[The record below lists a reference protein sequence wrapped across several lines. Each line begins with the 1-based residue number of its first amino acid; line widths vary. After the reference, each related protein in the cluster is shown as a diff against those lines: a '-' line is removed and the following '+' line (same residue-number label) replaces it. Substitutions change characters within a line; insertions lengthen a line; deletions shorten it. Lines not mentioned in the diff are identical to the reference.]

1 MWNRG
6 EMMQKKCSRCGK
18 DMEIVLRNVVYRNRV
33 KIMNVP
39 VHVCVDDCCAHSQV
53 VDVIKDD
60 LKSLMEDLGQHP
72 ERQAIEF
79 EEMSELSNILV
90 LVANEG
96 LDSSVREVLGE
107 RVNELLDLFL
117 LAQSLGDEK
126 WMLELRERLTKIMV

>member
-1 MWNRG
+1 
-6 EMMQKKCSRCGK
+6 MQKKCSRCGN

-39 VHVCVDDCCAHSQV
+39 VHVCVDDNCANSQV

-60 LKSLMEDLGQHP
+60 LKSLMEELGHHP
-72 ERQAIEF
+72 QRQAIEF
-79 EEMSELSNILV
+79 EEMSELSNLLV
-90 LVANEG
+90 LIANGNE
-96 LDSSVREVLGE
+96 DSTVRDVLSE

-126 WMLELRERLTKIMV
+126 WMLELRERLTKIMI

>member
-1 MWNRG
+1 
-6 EMMQKKCSRCGK
+6 MQKKCSRCGN

-39 VHVCVDDCCAHSQV
+39 VHVCVDDNCANSQV

-60 LKSLMEDLGQHP
+60 LKSLMEELGQHP
-72 ERQAIEF
+72 QRQAIEF
-79 EEMSELSNILV
+79 EEMSELSNLLV
-90 LVANEG
+90 LIANGNE
-96 LDSSVREVLGE
+96 DSTVRDVLSE

>member
-1 MWNRG
+1 
-6 EMMQKKCSRCGK
+6 MQKKCSRCGSE
-18 DMEIVLRNVVYRNRV
+18 MEMALRNVVYRNRV

-39 VHVCVDDCCAHSQV
+39 VHVCVDDACAYSQV

-60 LKSLMEDLGQHP
+60 LKSLMEELGQHP
-72 ERQAIEF
+72 QRQAIEF
-79 EEMSELSNILV
+79 EEMSELSNLLV
-90 LVANEG
+90 LIANEG
-96 LDSSVREVLGE
+96 EDSTVREVLSE